1 MITNLTIV
9 VLVNT
14 ALIVWT
20 MFELHDIKTQ
30 LNLTKEEIKM
40 ANLRESAKAY
50 VPPQTL
56 NVADLEAISL
66 DVQIEQRKGKDN
78 KGKEFE
84 YSVALVTGKE
94 YRVPASV
101 LNDIKTIMETKP
113 TLKTVKVVK
122 KGQGMNTEY
131 TVIPLE

>member
-1 MITNLTIV
+1 
-9 VLVNT
+9 
-14 ALIVWT
+14 
-20 MFELHDIKTQ
+20 
-30 LNLTKEEIKM
+30 M

-84 YSVALVTGKE
+84 YSVALVAGKE

-101 LNDIKTIMETKP
+101 LNDIKTIMESKP